1 MHIYVVLI
9 FFVSKLFVLSGLS
22 INLVDFSDIFKN
34 SSDEDFIDHGHY
46 SKIAQDKIG
55 KLIFEEIKEK
65 IKCNK

>member
-1 MHIYVVLI
+1 LKNLGSFYE
-9 FFVSKLFVLSGLS
+9 S
-22 INLVDFSDIFKN
+22 IINNEQFKKRNWINDFSDIFKN
-34 SSDEDFIDHGHY
+34 SSDEDFVDHGHY